1 MNFESMYGVYH
12 ADGGLLGEL
21 RYVMGVAFR
30 GQHCS
35 LCDITHSVAWEKG
48 EMKKWRKTSEIPFHL
63 VHLNE
68 RPEEVKQA
76 TEGKTPCIV
85 AKTSSGF
92 VMLATD
98 EELTSFDG
106 SVELLKG
113 HIERQLTENP
123 TNPSIPFTPEKIV
136 EIAIQAGEA
145 IMDVYDNADDFEIT
159 QKGDESPLTKA
170 DIAAHEVIVAGLQ
183 SIDSTPIVSEEGRVG
198 DPMSS
203 NTCWLVDPLDGTKE
217 FIKRNGMFTVNIA
230 LMQRNE
236 SRWKPLFGVVHAP
249 ASDTTWFGGALATSQ
264 RNGPE
269 GSGPMMVRP
278 TEGKVKLVA
287 SGSHRGEKDE
297 SFAEAVGEHELVRM
311 GSSLKACIVAE
322 GGADLYP
329 RFGPTSCWDIAAAH
343 AVVSGAGGIVV
354 GPDGKTL
361 DYDLVEEVLN
371 PYFLV
376 AADNRWTEIWIQH
389 Q

>member
-1 MNFESMYGVYH
+1 MDFESIYGVYH

-35 LCDITHSVAWEKG
+35 LCDITHSLAWEKG
-48 EMKKWRKTSEIPFHL
+48 EMKKWRRTSEIPFHL

-123 TNPSIPFTPEKIV
+123 TNRSIPFTPEKIV
-136 EIAIQAGEA
+136 EIAIHAGEA

-230 LMQRNE
+230 LMQRND

-249 ASDTTWFGGALATSQ
+249 ASDTTWFGGALTASR

-343 AVVSGAGGIVV
+343 AVVSGAGGVVV

>member
-1 MNFESMYGVYH
+1 MDFESIYGVYH

-48 EMKKWRKTSEIPFHL
+48 EMKKWRRTSEIPFHL

-68 RPEEVKQA
+68 RPEEVRQA

-123 TNPSIPFTPEKIV
+123 TNRSIPFTPEKIV
-136 EIAIQAGEA
+136 EIAIHAGEA

-230 LMQRNE
+230 LMQRND

-249 ASDTTWFGGALATSQ
+249 ASDTTWFGGALTASR

-343 AVVSGAGGIVV
+343 AVVSGAGGVVV

>member
-1 MNFESMYGVYH
+1 MKIESMYGVYH

-68 RPEEVKQA
+68 RPEEVKRA
-76 TEGKTPCIV
+76 TEGNTPCIV

-106 SVELLKG
+106 SVELLKD
-113 HIERQLTENP
+113 HIERQLTENSP
-123 TNPSIPFTPEKIV
+123 NPSIPFTPEKIV

-145 IMDVYDNADDFEIT
+145 IMDVYENADDFEIT

-230 LMQRNE
+230 LMQRNA

-249 ASDTTWFGGALATSQ
+249 ASDTTWFGGALAASQ
-264 RNGPE
+264 RHGPE

>member
-98 EELTSFDG
+98 EELTTFRG
-106 SVELLKG
+106 SVQRLKD

-123 TNPSIPFTPEKIV
+123 PNPSMPFTPEKIV

-145 IMDVYDNADDFEIT
+145 IMDVYENADDFEIT
-159 QKGDESPLTKA
+159 HKGDESPLTKA

-230 LMQRNE
+230 LMQRYD

-269 GSGPMMVRP
+269 GTGPMMVRP

-297 SFAEAVGEHELVRM
+297 SFGEAVGEHELVRM

>member
-1 MNFESMYGVYH
+1 MDFESIYGVYH

-35 LCDITHSVAWEKG
+35 LCDITHSLAWEKG

-230 LMQRNE
+230 LMQRND

-249 ASDTTWFGGALATSQ
+249 ASDTTWFGGALAASQ

-269 GSGPMMVRP
+269 GAGPMMVRP

>member
-106 SVELLKG
+106 SVELLKD
-113 HIERQLTENP
+113 HIERQLTENSP
-123 TNPSIPFTPEKIV
+123 NPSIPFTPEKIV

-145 IMDVYDNADDFEIT
+145 IMDVYENADDFEIT

-230 LMQRNE
+230 LMQRND

-249 ASDTTWFGGALATSQ
+249 ASYTTWFGGALAASQ

-269 GSGPMMVRP
+269 GAGPMMVRP

-297 SFAEAVGEHELVRM
+297 SFAESVGEHELVRM

-376 AADNRWTEIWIQH
+376 AADNRWTEKWIQH

>member
-106 SVELLKG
+106 SVELLKD

-123 TNPSIPFTPEKIV
+123 PNPSIPFTPEKIV

-145 IMDVYDNADDFEIT
+145 IMDVYENADDFEIT

-230 LMQRNE
+230 LMQRND

-249 ASDTTWFGGALATSQ
+249 ASDTTWFGGALAASQ

-269 GSGPMMVRP
+269 GAGPMMVRP